1 MHSYAT
7 YFDVNYLP
15 RALSLF
21 QSLRE
26 NGDENEIYALLLD
39 DSTEEFLVESDLRI
53 TPISLRMLEKRY
65 PQLLSV
71 KAMRSKMEYIFTLTP
86 WLMKY
91 VSEKSKNDL
100 VIYLDADLYFFDD
113 PKLVITDMSNADV
126 GIIEHK
132 YPKALQK
139 SLAKYGK
146 FNVGWVGIRK
156 SSSGMECLNWWAEK
170 CLDWCSDK
178 PDQGRYADQGY
189 LDAFPQKFS
198 GVKILESQGF
208 NLAPWNSQG
217 KKIVK
222 KLDSLTVSDTD
233 ARLVFFHFHGLKRIG
248 RRFITSHLSYLGLTD
263 RSLVTHLYIPYAN
276 SLVANE
282 ALVSSWGLEIGA
294 ANRRGTVVRS
304 VLMRVQRLTFALI
317 SMLTGNSFRASEK
330 SRGSRT

>member
-21 QSLRE
+21 QSLRAH
-26 NGDENEIYALLLD
+26 GDESDIYALLLD
-39 DSTEEFLVESDLRI
+39 DSTEAFLAASDLRVE
-53 TPISLRMLEKRY
+53 TISLRMLEDRY

-71 KAMRSKMEYIFTLTP
+71 KATRSKMEYIFTLTP

-91 VSEKSKNDL
+91 VAETTQNDL

-113 PKLVITDMSNADV
+113 PKLVITDMANADV

-132 YPKALQK
+132 YPKAIQK

-208 NLAPWNSQG
+208 NLAPWNSQR
-217 KKIVK
+217 KNIVK
-222 KLDSLTVSDTD
+222 KLDSLTVSGTD

-248 RRFITSHLSYLGLTD
+248 RRFITSHLSYMGLTD

-282 ALVSSWGLEIGA
+282 ALVSSWGLEIGG
-294 ANRRGTVVRS
+294 ANRRGTGARS
-304 VLMRVQRLTFALI
+304 VLMRAQRLTFALI

-330 SRGSRT
+330 SRRG